1 MALTLSTTQILELV
15 MDAFKVR
22 LPFLAS
28 AFATDFSS
36 ERAKF
41 NQTVNA
47 RIAGLPTVR
56 DYDATTGYKA
66 NAAESKT
73 LMNDVPV
80 TINQHKHV
88 PIKLDFLDQ
97 ASAVS
102 QINLLE
108 EATMNCG
115 YVLAKS
121 IADYCFGLIVE
132 ANFSQE
138 SIFTD
143 ANADLDM
150 LAAVRTALNDKGAT
164 TLGRYGIVNSA
175 VMTTLTSDSRIASGD
190 FHGQRI
196 GAEALG
202 NLRAIQGFANIWEYP
217 DFPANAENLSAFF
230 GTKESIILATR
241 VPSDTSEVARAMG
254 IPQIASFETMT
265 DEDTGLTLL
274 GIKWIE
280 QGTFDVYVTVAVMYG
295 AVAGAQGGD
304 AGTKTD
310 YAGHRIITESNA

>member
-28 AFATDFSS
+28 AFATDFSH
-36 ERAKF
+36 EKAKL

-47 RIAGLPTVR
+47 RIAGLPTVQN
-56 DYDATTGYKA
+56 YDGTTGYKA
-66 NAAESKT
+66 NATDAKS

-80 TINQHKHV
+80 TIDQHKHV
-88 PIKLDFLDQ
+88 PIKLDFLDA
-97 ASAVS
+97 ASTVN

-121 IADYCFGLIVE
+121 IADYCLGLAKAV
-132 ANFSQE
+132 NFSE
-138 SIFTD
+138 SSVVAV
-143 ANADLDM
+143 ANSDLDM
-150 LAAVRTALNDKGAT
+150 LAAIREAMNAKGVNT
-164 TLGRYGIVNSA
+164 TGRFGIVNSA

-190 FHGQRI
+190 YHGQQI

-202 NLRAIQGFANIWEYP
+202 RLKAIQGFGNIWEYP
-217 DFPANAENLSAFF
+217 DMPANTENQTGFF
-230 GTKESIILATR
+230 GTRESVILATR
-241 VPSDTSEVARAMG
+241 VPSDTNEIAKAAG

-280 QGTFDVYVTVAVMYG
+280 QGTFDVYCTIAVMYG
-295 AVAGAQGGD
+295 AVAGKQGD
-304 AGTKTD
+304 SAGALTD
-310 YAGHRIITESNA
+310 YAGHRLVTA

>member
-15 MDAFKVR
+15 LDAFKVR

-36 ERAKF
+36 EKAKF

-47 RIAGLPTVR
+47 RIAGLPTIQ

-73 LMNDVPV
+73 LLTDVPV
-80 TINQHKHV
+80 TIDQHKHV
-88 PIKLDFLDQ
+88 PIKLDFLDE
-97 ASAVS
+97 ASTVK

-121 IADYCFGLIVE
+121 IADYCLGLVLST
-132 ANFSQE
+132 NFSQSSTYTE
-138 SIFTD
+138 
-143 ANADLDM
+143 ANSDMDM
-150 LAAVRTALNDKGAT
+150 LANIRGDLNAIGANT
-164 TLGRYGIVNSA
+164 MGRFGIVNSA
-175 VMTTLTSDSRIASGD
+175 VMTTLDSDARISSGD
-190 FHGQRI
+190 YHGQRI
-196 GAEALG
+196 GGEAFG
-202 NLRAIQGFANIWEYP
+202 VLRSIQGFGNVWEYP
-217 DFPANAENLSAFF
+217 DMPSNSENLTGFF
-230 GTKESIILATR
+230 GTKEAIILATR
-241 VPSDTSEVARAMG
+241 VPNDTAEVAKAAG

-265 DEDTGLTLL
+265 DPDTGFTLL

-280 QGTFDVYVTVAVMYG
+280 QGTFDVYTTVAVMYG
-295 AVAGAQGGD
+295 AVAGSQAGSTGD
-304 AGTKTD
+304 LTD
-310 YAGHRIITESNA
+310 YAGHRLITA